1 MGLQQQ
7 IIAVLCAVAVIANPL
22 MAASQPCC
30 CTQKQLQRQASHCD
44 QQPVTT
50 AGKSCC
56 AKPRLAP
63 EPQRVALVRP
73 CGCCVKAAPQP
84 LPSRSLLVKPVPP
97 IDWVSWD
104 APQLG
109 PLVATF
115 GQSRLDVRA
124 FPNVGPALLA
134 VLCRWLK

>member
-1 MGLQQQ
+1 MGLHQQM
-7 IIAVLCAVAVIANPL
+7 IAVLCAVAVIANPL

-30 CTQKQLQRQASHCD
+30 CTQAQAERQSGHCD

-63 EPQRVALVRP
+63 EPQRVVLIRP
-73 CGCCVKAAPQP
+73 CGCCVKATPQP

-97 IDWVSWD
+97 IDWVSWGV
-104 APQLG
+104 PQLIL
-109 PLVATF
+109 PAATF
-115 GQSRLDVRA
+115 GQSRLDARA
-124 FPNVGPALLA
+124 IPDVGPALLA